1 MHIFLISQCLKVRSP
16 RGAQVVG
23 FGSGHLM
30 RLQSRCQLGLESSE
44 VNLGSLGSA
53 FNMAP
58 SHTGL
63 STGAGYCQGFSV
75 PHFVALSTQLLKCPH
90 IMAASFLQKET
101 ILSFRKVTGK
111 KWQWHL
117 WQKSHHYLNHIL
129 LAAQTKPNSVW
140 KGAIRRHE
148 GRKTWVFG
156 SHLGNWLH

>member
-90 IMAASFLQKET
+90 IMAASFLQKGNRKEMT
-101 ILSFRKVTGK
+101 MAFMTEITPLPQPHSFGRTD
-111 KWQWHL
+111 
-117 WQKSHHYLNHIL
+117 
-129 LAAQTKPNSVW
+129 QT
-140 KGAIRRHE
+140 
-148 GRKTWVFG
+148 
-156 SHLGNWLH
+156 